1 MKRSNPSVQ
10 CDLFNSVPAPPAF
23 ASLELHHNELVDL
36 LSRLL
41 WQVARSMDETMTH
54 QESRDEQDQS

>member
-1 MKRSNPSVQ
+1 MKRISMSVQ
-10 CDLFNSVPAPPAF
+10 CDLFSSVPAPPPL

-41 WQVARSMDETMTH
+41 WEVASSMDETMT
-54 QESRDEQDQS
+54 QENRDEQDQP

>member
-1 MKRSNPSVQ
+1 MKRSSLSVQ
-10 CDLFNSVPAPPAF
+10 CDLFSSVPAPPAF
-23 ASLELHHNELVDL
+23 ASLELHHSELVDL

-41 WQVARSMDETMTH
+41 WEVARSVDETMT

>member
-1 MKRSNPSVQ
+1 MKRSSLCVQ
-10 CDLFNSVPAPPAF
+10 SDLFSSVPAPPAF

-41 WQVARSMDETMTH
+41 WQVARSMDETMT